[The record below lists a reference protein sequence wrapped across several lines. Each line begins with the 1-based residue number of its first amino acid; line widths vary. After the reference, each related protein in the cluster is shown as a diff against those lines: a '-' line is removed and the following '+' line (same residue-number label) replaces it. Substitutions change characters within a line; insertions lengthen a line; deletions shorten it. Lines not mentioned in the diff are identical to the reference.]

1 MLCLDNVT
9 DLEDAIA
16 GQVAGQWVPFKTTN
30 VCDAIQQQQQK
41 CPLSSG
47 VTVTY
52 VLSISIS
59 KVYPTVSA
67 IVCLSAIIDFTLMS
81 IIFQITVPVKSDMK
95 DTVNGNPG
103 VCICFEIEGK
113 IV

>member
-9 DLEDAIA
+9 DLEDDIA

-52 VLSISIS
+52 VLSLYIS
-59 KVYPTVSA
+59 KVYPTVST
-67 IVCLSAIIDFTLMS
+67 VTCLSAIIGFTLMS
-81 IIFQITVPVKSDMK
+81 IFQITVPVKSDMT